1 MQIGERKKVA
11 FHFVKVFYFAPVY
24 RVQAAQ
30 CDSWKRKAVGD
41 PHIDTGE
48 KRMLVVFGEEIEDW
62 DEESEDHPND
72 GHSPD
77 NPEKNQKKTPKEW
90 IDFVINKIMRK

>member
-1 MQIGERKKVA
+1 MQIGESKKVA
-11 FHFVKVFYFAPVY
+11 FHFVEVFYFAPVY
-24 RVQAAQ
+24 RVQTAQ
-30 CDSWKRKAVGD
+30 GNSWKGKAVGD

-48 KRMLVVFGEEIEDW
+48 KWMVVVFGEEIKDW

-77 NPEKNQKKTPKEW
+77 NPEKKMNELISW
-90 IDFVINKIMRK
+90 